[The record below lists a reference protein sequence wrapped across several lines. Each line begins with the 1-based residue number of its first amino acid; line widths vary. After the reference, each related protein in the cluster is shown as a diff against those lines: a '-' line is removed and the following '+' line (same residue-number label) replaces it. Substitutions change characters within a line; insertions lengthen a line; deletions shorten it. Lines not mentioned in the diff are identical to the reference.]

1 MINRLINCRIL
12 KLSLIVVFL
21 SIFASS
27 CTPRKKLVYLQDL
40 QKEAPDSLTQTVA
53 EDYKFKPK
61 DEVYI
66 QVNSIDPE
74 TYVFFN
80 GGSGNRGN
88 FNNSDVSLYLNSYTV
103 NDSGY
108 ISFPVIGDVKIGGL
122 TALEAKVSLSTHLD
136 KMLKDYSVTIK
147 LAGFRITILGEVQR
161 PGNYIAYVSQMN
173 IMQALA
179 LSGDMTVYGNREK
192 VMIIRQED
200 GKEKIYYI
208 NLLDHDL
215 VKTKEFNLLPNDIIY
230 IEPLG
235 TKTWG
240 FSSVPYSLLFSS
252 VSTIISI
259 LTLVRVAK

>member
-1 MINRLINCRIL
+1 MIDKLINCRFI
-12 KLSLIVVFL
+12 KLSFVVVL
-21 SIFASS
+21 MSLMAAS
-27 CTPRKKLVYLQDL
+27 CTPRKKLVYLQDM
-40 QKEAPDSLTQTVA
+40 KESKIDTTTYSVS

-74 TYVFFN
+74 TYTFFN

-108 ISFPVIGDVKIGGL
+108 IAFPVIGEIRIGGL
-122 TALEAKVSLSTHLD
+122 TASAAKDTISKHLD

-147 LAGFRITILGEVQR
+147 LAGFRITVLGEVQR

-173 IMQALA
+173 ILQALA

-192 VMIIRQED
+192 VMVVRKED
-200 GKEKIYYI
+200 GKEKIYYL
-208 NLLDHDL
+208 NLLDQDL
-215 VKTKEFNLLPNDIIY
+215 IKSKEFNLLPNDIVY

-252 VSTIISI
+252 VSTLISI
-259 LTLVRVAK
+259 LTLVRVGN